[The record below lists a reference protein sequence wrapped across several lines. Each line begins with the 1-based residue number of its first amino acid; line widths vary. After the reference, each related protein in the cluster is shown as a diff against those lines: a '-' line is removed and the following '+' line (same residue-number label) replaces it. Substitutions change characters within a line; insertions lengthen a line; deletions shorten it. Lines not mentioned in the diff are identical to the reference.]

1 MATQIHKARKH
12 HIKCRQRPR
21 GPHLVCRSNRGPLTF
36 VADIC
41 LEGQWRQEI
50 KRWIATSVQ
59 EVAQIQQSH
68 KPFQWTQVFVLMRS
82 TRGALG
88 GLLLEEL
95 NEVYLSGRFGSN
107 IYRLTNGMA
116 FMSDS
121 HQASGDEDDSSTFML
136 IYSKQQSSRP
146 AALNVLFIDCK
157 SWSSSSLQTYPVSPC
172 QVACPEFIKI
182 TFEAAKTLSLTTS
195 SRIRTLG
202 IEVDHGR

>member
-21 GPHLVCRSNRGPLTF
+21 GPRLVCRSNRGPLTF
-36 VADIC
+36 VADIF

-68 KPFQWTQVFVLMRS
+68 KPFQWTQVFVLMQS
-82 TRGALG
+82 THGALG

-136 IYSKQQSSRP
+136 IYSKQQTSRP

-157 SWSSSSLQTYPVSPC
+157 SWSSSSLQTYPVSHLSGG
-172 QVACPEFIKI
+172 VPEVHKNNFRSSQNIKSHYI
-182 TFEAAKTLSLTTS
+182 FAYQNPWY
-195 SRIRTLG
+195 
-202 IEVDHGR
+202 